1 MIRPFPLA
9 AALALGLSTMAQA
22 SPPQQAL
29 DLSDWP
35 AIEQAARGQTV
46 YWNAWGGDT
55 RINAFI
61 DWVGQELEARHGVR
75 LEHVR
80 LAATSDAVA
89 RVVAERAAGQD
100 TGGAVDVIWING
112 ANFISMKEAG
122 LLFGPF
128 AENLPNWPLVDA
140 LGNPAVLTDFT
151 VPVEGYGAPW
161 AMFQMVFEHDSARTP
176 QPPRSL
182 AALRA
187 WIAENPGRFTYP
199 QPPDFLGTSFLKQ
212 ALYGVLDDPSVLQGP
227 ADAVDYA
234 AVTKPLWDFLDEIHP
249 NLWRAGRAFPANEP
263 ALSALLADGE
273 VDIAF
278 TFNPGRASAAI
289 ADGELPETVRSF
301 VFDGG
306 TIGNSSFL
314 SIPYNA
320 ANLEGALV
328 LANLILD
335 PAVQARAQDPVVLG
349 FQTVLGQHLLT
360 PEDRARFEAL
370 ELGVAT
376 LAPGQMGPALLEPHP
391 DWMTLI
397 AEDWARR
404 YGVAQ

>member
-1 MIRPFPLA
+1 MIRPF
-9 AALALGLSTMAQA
+9 ALALSLGLAGVAQA

-35 AIEQAARGQTV
+35 AIEAAARGQTV
-46 YWNAWGGDT
+46 YWNAWGGDA

-61 DWVGQELEARHGVR
+61 DWVGTELEARHGVR

-100 TGGAVDVIWING
+100 RGGAVDVIWING

-122 LLFGPF
+122 LLHGPF
-128 AENLPNWPLVDA
+128 AQSLPNWPLVDS

-151 VPVEGYGAPW
+151 VPVEGFGAPW
-161 AMFQMVFEHDSARTP
+161 AMFQMVFEHDSALTP
-176 QPPRSL
+176 EPPRNL
-182 AALRA
+182 DALRA
-187 WIAENPGRFTYP
+187 WIAEHPGRFTYP

-212 ALYGVLDDPSVLQGP
+212 ALYGVLADPSVLQGP
-227 ADAVDYA
+227 ADAVDYD
-234 AVTKPLWDFLDEIHP
+234 AVTQPLWDFLDEIHP
-249 NLWRAGRAFPANEP
+249 NLWRGGRAFPANEP

-289 ADGELPETVRSF
+289 ADGELPESVRTF
-301 VFDGG
+301 VFEGG

-335 PAVQARAQDPVVLG
+335 PAVQARAQDPAILG
-349 FQTVLGQHLLT
+349 FQTVLGLHLLSAQ
-360 PEDRARFEAL
+360 DRARFDAL
-370 ELGVAT
+370 DLGVAT
-376 LAPGQMGPALLEPHP
+376 LAPDQMGPALLEPHP

-397 AEDWARR
+397 AADWARR

>member
-1 MIRPFPLA
+1 MLRTLPLA
-9 AALALGLSTMAQA
+9 AVLALALGGTAMAT
-22 SPPQQAL
+22 PPQRSL
-29 DLSDWP
+29 DLGDWP
-35 AIEQAARGQTV
+35 AIESVARGQTV
-46 YWNAWGGDT
+46 YWHAWGGDE

-61 DWVGQELEARHGVR
+61 AWVGEELNSRHGVQ

-80 LAATSDAVA
+80 LAATTDAVA
-89 RVVAERAAGQD
+89 RVVAERAAGRD

-122 LLFGPF
+122 LLHGPF
-128 AENLPNWPLVDA
+128 AEGLPNWPLVDTQA
-140 LGNPAVLTDFT
+140 NPAVLVDFT
-151 VPVEGYGAPW
+151 VPVEGHGAPW
-161 AMFQMVFEHDSARTP
+161 AMFQMVFEHDSAVTP
-176 QPPRSL
+176 QPPLSL
-182 AALRA
+182 SALRA
-187 WIAENPGRFTYP
+187 WIAQNPGRFTYP

-212 ALYGVLDDPSVLQGP
+212 ALYGVLPDPTILQGP

-234 AVTKPLWDFLDEIHP
+234 AATQPLWDFLDEIHP

-278 TFNPGRASAAI
+278 TFNPGRTSAAI
-289 ADGELPETVRSF
+289 ADGELPATARTF
-301 VFDGG
+301 VLQEG

-335 PAVQARAQDPVVLG
+335 PAVQARAQDPAILG
-349 FQTVLGQHLLT
+349 FQTVLGLHLLA
-360 PEDRARFEAL
+360 PEDRARFAAL
-370 ELGVAT
+370 ELGIAT
-376 LAPGQMGPALLEPHP
+376 LAPNEMGQALLEPHP

-397 AEDWARR
+397 AEDWQRR
-404 YGVAQ
+404 YGVAR